1 MAIARWKNG
10 VSILT
15 GVYVS
20 RMLGMFMVFPVLSLY
35 AQGLSGGN
43 AFLAGIALGAYGF
56 TQGILQIPFG
66 WLSDRFGRKV
76 IILLGLALFLIGTII
91 AATAHSV
98 HLLIVGRAV
107 QGMGAISSVTLAYA
121 TDISPPE
128 KRGVVMAI
136 IGGSIG
142 LAFVFALIL
151 GPLITDW
158 TGSVAGLFWV
168 IAVLVSGAIVATLFL
183 PSVQQAEMQGE
194 NYERR
199 KLWQACFSVF
209 MLHATFTGAFTTLPG
224 VMLKEAGLAADQLW
238 WIYLPAN
245 IIAMGFMRYKAH
257 PHPLNFA
264 VSFVIMAIAYAIL
277 APSLGFWGLTV
288 GITVFF
294 IGFYRLETGLPHW
307 VSQFADPQSRGRAM
321 GIFSTAQFV
330 GSFVGAALCGA
341 LLQSGAPYQVFVVL
355 LLLCGLT
362 TVVLLWL
369 GKKDT
374 LTHHSKCQKE

>member
-1 MAIARWKNG
+1 MAVMNWKRG
-10 VSILT
+10 VGILT

-20 RMLGMFMVFPVLSLY
+20 RMLGMFMVFPVLSVY
-35 AQGLSGGN
+35 AQGLQGGN

-76 IILLGLALFLIGTII
+76 VIFIGLSLFLIGTVI
-91 AATAHSV
+91 AAIATSV
-98 HLLIVGRAV
+98 EMLIVGRAV
-107 QGMGAISSVTLAYA
+107 QGMGAISSVALAYA

-142 LAFVFALIL
+142 LAFVVALIL
-151 GPLITDW
+151 GPLLTDW
-158 TGSVAGLFWV
+158 SGSVSGLFWV
-168 IAVLVSGAIVATLFL
+168 IAVLVALAMVAAAFL
-183 PSVQQAEMQGE
+183 PQVQQAEARGE

-199 KLWQACFSVF
+199 KLWQACFTVF
-209 MLHATFTGAFTTLPG
+209 MLHATFTGAFTTLPS
-224 VMLKEAGLAADQLW
+224 VMLHSAGLAADKLW

-264 VSFVIMAIAYAIL
+264 VSFVIMAVAYALLI
-277 APSLGFWGLTV
+277 PHFGFWGLMV
-288 GITVFF
+288 GVTVFF

-321 GIFSTAQFV
+321 GVFSTAQFV

-341 LLQSGAPYQVFVVL
+341 LLQMSGAYEVFLAL
-355 LLLCGLT
+355 LILCGITAL
-362 TVVLLWL
+362 VLLWL

-374 LTHHSKCQKE
+374 LARN